1 MLSAR
6 AGLLLATT
14 WIALWLALLA
24 PAMCQRHGLLYFHAH
39 TPDSLPE
46 WADEDMCGDPSA
58 PAQTRAAEHHTGKA
72 YQTSLATAFVTP
84 EATLSL
90 ETVSFVTALT
100 LDEQTAESFAL
111 APLPPP
117 PRLSDAQ
124 TG

>member
-6 AGLLLATT
+6 AGSLLATA

-39 TPDSLPE
+39 TPNSLPE

-58 PAQTRAAEHHTGKA
+58 PVQSSAADHHTGKA
-72 YQTSLATAFVTP
+72 FQTNLALTFVIP
-84 EATLSL
+84 ETTFGIEAAP
-90 ETVSFVTALT
+90 FVTALT
-100 LDEQTAESFAL
+100 LDDQTAESFAL